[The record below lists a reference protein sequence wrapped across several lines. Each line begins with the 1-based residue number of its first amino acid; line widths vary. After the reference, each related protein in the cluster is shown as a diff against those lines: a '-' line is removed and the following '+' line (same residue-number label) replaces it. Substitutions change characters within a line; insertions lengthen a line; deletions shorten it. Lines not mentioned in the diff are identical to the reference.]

1 MKLKLISTILVLA
14 VVVVSASLYL
24 FRAERGSSDQEAYA
38 EAPASIELSDR
49 AIVTALRSGKGV
61 AIADLKESAYIL
73 AFLSEADIDRL
84 VRAALRE
91 KAKGWFA
98 EGKFSAAADMT
109 VEVVTISKHDE
120 YQRPDP
126 KSAVRHGVVVISN
139 AGGNPGE
146 VVGDL
151 DFEGLRALRE
161 GLEPSADLPAKDGT
175 DQELF
180 IKDIP
185 LVSEEQMAAAVEQ
198 ILFDELDLWHHPRS
212 LSNTYPSFEPIRVRT
227 INAQYFFR
235 NDILVDGFAASG
247 HRYGELNVAQS
258 SGSVMYL
265 PQSIDFSGTVG
276 YTVRLRKSNPAS
288 QISLRLYVNSHTYAT
303 LTEGQK
309 EFQAIGDTEWHEVRI
324 PFSSFEF
331 ASIPVEKK
339 AQPDWTDPADFL
351 NAYDGV
357 QGDVYAVELGI
368 QNASAGDQ
376 LFFDRLSVLR
386 APSGKKRGVLTG
398 RITPPLES
406 DVTVHVQSKDG
417 QWDAVPGSDGHF
429 EIALPTDLGIFE
441 VTASSGL
448 QLFPPKTGLYLEMSD
463 ALPELEIST
472 LPEEGTDYPVKEGF
486 NSSTYVYDAPIG
498 ARFKPGH
505 FGFAKTNGD
514 KIQLFLEQRINS
526 FGFLD
531 RDRRLEN
538 PDKAFRV
545 VVIGDSYYEGI
556 FNDMRDAVWNQAEAR
571 SAMMLGRPVEVIAA
585 SHHHAPFINSWS
597 QFTQYALKLK
607 PDLVI
612 ITLIHADIL
621 NFAMEDY
628 VRDWLGFAPDH
639 PPSAIFSLNSEG
651 MLEMKEFDPDWQ
663 AYKQPLSDEEKAR
676 VRAEIQTIQYVR
688 EDIENAPAWVQ
699 HNLDTVTAAFAKF
712 GTEARSQ
719 GAELAIGFSAFEPNM
734 NRIEDNPA
742 FKKDTSLLRPRMMAL
757 AKKANVSFL
766 DLSKL
771 IYEGHTAEDN
781 LYIPA
786 DGHWSSYAHYRAG
799 NAIYNAIR
807 ERAGVSDISR

>member
-1 MKLKLISTILVLA
+1 MRIKLISAVLA
-14 VVVVSASLYL
+14 LAAVLVGGSIYL
-24 FRAERGSSDQEAYA
+24 SRSGGGSGTDETYA
-38 EAPASIELSDR
+38 EAPASVELSDR
-49 AIVTALRSGKGV
+49 AIVTGLRSGKGV
-61 AIADLKESAYIL
+61 AIADLKEVAGTL

-84 VRAALRE
+84 VRAALKD
-91 KAKGWFA
+91 KAEEWFA
-98 EGKFSAAADMT
+98 GGKLSAVPEMT

-126 KSAVRHGVVVISN
+126 KSAVRHGVVVIAN
-139 AGGNPGE
+139 EAGSPGE
-146 VVGDL
+146 VVGEL
-151 DFEGLRALRE
+151 NFAGLRDLRDQF
-161 GLEPSADLPAKDGT
+161 EPVSEAGSDTASEPT
-175 DQELF
+175 TI

-185 LVSEEQMAAAVEQ
+185 LISPEQMAEADEQ

-212 LSNTYPSFEPIRVRT
+212 LSNTYPSFEPVRVRT
-227 INAQYFFR
+227 VNSQYFFR
-235 NDILVDGFAASG
+235 NDILVDPFAASG
-247 HRYGELNVAQS
+247 HRYGELNLTGT

-265 PQSIDFSGTVG
+265 PQSIDFSGTIG
-276 YTVRLRKSNPAS
+276 YTLRLRKSNPDAK
-288 QISLRLYVNSHTYAT
+288 IRLRLYVNHTTFAT
-303 LTEGQK
+303 ISEGEK
-309 EFQAIGDTEWHEVRI
+309 EFQAIADTEWHEVRI

-331 ASIPVEKK
+331 VSTPVEEQQ
-339 AQPDWTDPADFL
+339 QPDWTNPEDFL

-357 QGDVYAVELGI
+357 PGDVYAIELGME
-368 QNASAGDQ
+368 NAAAGDQ

-386 APSGKKRGVLTG
+386 SPSGRKPGVLTG
-398 RITPPLES
+398 RVTPPAGG
-406 DVTVHVQSKDG
+406 DITVNVKSKDG
-417 QWDAVPGSDGHF
+417 QWKTTPESDGRF
-429 EIALPTDLGIFE
+429 EIELPTDVGIFE

-448 QLFPPKTGLYLEMSD
+448 QLYPPKTGIYLEMSD

-472 LPEEGTDYPVKEGF
+472 LPEEGTDYPVSEGF
-486 NSSTYVYDAPIG
+486 NASTYVYDAPIG

-505 FGFAKTNGD
+505 FGFAKTNNGE
-514 KIQLFLEQRINS
+514 IQLFLEQRINS

-571 SAMMLGRPVEVIAA
+571 SAMMMGRPVEGIAA

-597 QFTQYALKLK
+597 QFTEYALKLE

-612 ITLIHADIL
+612 ISLIHPEIL
-621 NFAMEDY
+621 NFAIEDY
-628 VRDWLGFAPDH
+628 VRDWLGFDPAH

-651 MLEMKEFDPDWQ
+651 KLEMKEFDPEWQ
-663 AYKQPLSDEEKAR
+663 VHKKPLSEEEKAR
-676 VRAEIQTIQYVR
+676 VRSEVQTIQYVR

-712 GTEARSQ
+712 GAEARSH
-719 GAELAIGFSAFEPNM
+719 GAELAIGYSAFEPNM
-734 NRIEDNPA
+734 NRIEDNPE
-742 FKKDTSLLRPRMMAL
+742 FRKDTSLLRPRMKAL
-757 AKKANVSFL
+757 AEKAGVTFL
-766 DLSKL
+766 DLSKV

-799 NAIYNAIR
+799 VALYDAISQR
-807 ERAGVSDISR
+807 VGD